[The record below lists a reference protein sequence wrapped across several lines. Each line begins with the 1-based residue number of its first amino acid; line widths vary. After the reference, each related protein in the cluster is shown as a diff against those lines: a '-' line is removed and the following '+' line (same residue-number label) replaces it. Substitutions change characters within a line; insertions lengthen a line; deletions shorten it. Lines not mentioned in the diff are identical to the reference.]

1 MESSI
6 LDDADERIVHGLVVE
21 PRVPFRVLADV
32 VGLSPQTVARRYR
45 RLQDVASLRV
55 TGRVAAPRVGWVNW
69 YVRLQCVPGAAVAVA
84 AALAKRPDTGWVFLA
99 SGGAEIICSLQARSS
114 EQRDELLLDGLP
126 SSRSVVRLIAHS
138 LLSDYSPVAWPRLTR
153 ALTDDECRRLGLV
166 LPPVQAGPVQ
176 AGPVQAG
183 AVQAGPVGAGTG
195 PEAAF
200 FRPLDARDERLL
212 DLLARDGRASNV
224 SLVSSTGWHEST
236 VRRRIAELRRS
247 GILEFD
253 VYIDPA
259 VFGAA
264 AYALLWA
271 SVDPARIDD
280 IGAAMAGHDE
290 VPFVSATTGPTNLMA
305 TLVCRDTTELHA
317 YLTRRLAVLPGV
329 RAVETTPLIRA
340 VKRAGPG
347 AVSP

>member
-1 MESSI
+1 M
-6 LDDADERIVHGLVVE
+6 HGLVVE
-21 PRVPFRVLADV
+21 PRVPFRVLAGV
-32 VGLSPQTVARRYR
+32 VGLSPQTVARRCR

-55 TGRVAAPRVGWVNW
+55 TGHVAAPRVGWVNW
-69 YVRLQCVPGAAVAVA
+69 YVRLQCVPGAAVAIA
-84 AALAKRPDTGWVFLA
+84 TALAKRPDTGWVFIA

-153 ALTDDECRRLGLV
+153 ALTDAECRQLGPA
-166 LPPVQAGPVQ
+166 LPPAQS
-176 AGPVQAG
+176 
-183 AVQAGPVGAGTG
+183 GTV
-195 PEAAF
+195 PDAAAPG
-200 FRPLDARDERLL
+200 PLDSRDELLL
-212 DLLARDGRASNV
+212 DLLARDGRASNA

-247 GILEFD
+247 GILQFD
-253 VYIDPA
+253 VYVDPA
-259 VFGAA
+259 VFGATT
-264 AYALLWA
+264 YALLWA
-271 SVDPARIDD
+271 SVDPGRIDD

-305 TLVCRDTTELHA
+305 TLVCRDTSDLHA
-317 YLTRRLAVLPGV
+317 YLTRRLAALPGV
-329 RAVETTPLIRA
+329 RLTETTPLIRA

-347 AVSP
+347 TANP